1 MSSHGRS
8 VGHLAGVNA
17 VAKPN
22 TILQNLAQ
30 DLGIFASEAATSQE
44 ATGLVDDS
52 DLELYMNGTSAD
64 FLLDDAMC
72 ASSNI
77 NCNNVTVVPN
87 PEIVSQAE
95 VMLDKLIA
103 ESKGGD
109 EDVLKEEG
117 NDWEES
123 FNDLFPDLA

>member
-1 MSSHGRS
+1 MSSHDS

-44 ATGLVDDS
+44 AAGLVDDS

-64 FLLDDAMC
+64 FLLDDAVC

-77 NCNNVTVVPN
+77 NSNNVTVVPN
-87 PEIVSQAE
+87 REIVSQAE

>member
-8 VGHLAGVNA
+8 VGHITGVNA

-44 ATGLVDDS
+44 AAGLVDDS

-77 NCNNVTVVPN
+77 NSNNVTVVPN

-109 EDVLKEEG
+109 EDVLKEQF
-117 NDWEES
+117 S
-123 FNDLFPDLA
+123 ISS